1 MRGKLKLTDAM
12 NVYKK
17 EFKRGGLN
25 IINAPAGSGKTTF
38 ILGEF
43 LKNTSRY
50 VENLNN
56 DSINYIRRLSN
67 VLYVCDN
74 TMLKDSV
81 IANNDVTGIFEKGS
95 LLEAKNSTMLK
106 NIIKNDSGTIK
117 VITYSKLGLLL
128 KNPACKHIILN
139 HFCCIIMDEVQ
150 NLFKYCRRY
159 NFNNIT
165 KTFTDGEYV
174 EVLDNLSEI
183 AEKVLLIGLSA
194 TPSYIYSFKKFAN
207 YEIKTREIFNNDEL
221 KNLDSKNFNPVYSN
235 YIFNHIKT
243 LNYKKIKEHGFKIY
257 INTPRICTS
266 KKYKKWFEMNGLKA
280 EWLCSINNKREI
292 ITIDSNGKEKKEK
305 VPQMNDEQK
314 QLRERL
320 IKGTKENNYK
330 DKGTLPDDLDVI
342 IVNGGYETGWDL
354 TDERVQFCFIDDT
367 NVDYQYQARNR
378 IRHNIL
384 RLVCL
389 CTTYDGDG
397 IVLEKGKYGE
407 EFEKEIEVSRGVY
420 RNVFISVP
428 KMKEIDDKY
437 IGYKLTKEMKEE
449 IVERYGIKNIDNKL
463 NFKSVTRD
471 LIELGYKVETYKG
484 KNGGTYIF
492 KNGEEMKKDNIR
504 EVAKMDKELK
514 IQNLYSYLDKL
525 VGSILIDESIDELKN
540 VFKDN
545 GLKARSLGFNTI
557 TGYCKD
563 NKLPFEITNNDG
575 KRVKRNGKLFT
586 AWKVIKRIG

>member
-12 NVYKK
+12 KEYKK
-17 EFKRGGLN
+17 EFKHGGLN

-139 HFCCIIMDEVQ
+139 HFCCIIMDEVH
-150 NLFKYCRRY
+150 NLFKYCRKY
-159 NFNNIT
+159 NYDKNT
-165 KTFTDGEYV
+165 KSFTEDGEYV
-174 EVLDNLSEI
+174 EVLDNLNEI

-194 TPSYIYSFKKFAN
+194 TPYYIYTFKRFAN
-207 YEIKTREIFNNDEL
+207 YELKTREIFNYYEL
-221 KNLDSKNFNPVYSN
+221 KNLDSKNFNPIYSN
-235 YIFNHIKT
+235 CIFNQIKT

-257 INTPRICTS
+257 INTSKIEMS
-266 KKYKKWFEMNGLKA
+266 KKYKRWFEMNGLKA
-280 EWLCSINNKREI
+280 EWLCSINNKKEI

-305 VPQMNDEQK
+305 VSQMNDEQK

-330 DKGTLPDDLDVI
+330 DKGILPDYLDVI

-354 TDERVQFCFIDDT
+354 FDERVQFCFIDNTDE
-367 NVDYQYQARNR
+367 DYQYQARNR
-378 IRHNIL
+378 IRHDIL
-384 RLVCL
+384 YLTCL

-407 EFEKEIEVSRGVY
+407 KFEKEIEVSKGVY
-420 RNVFISVP
+420 RKVFINVP

-449 IVERYGIKNIDNKL
+449 IVQKYGIKNIDNKL

-492 KNGEEMKKDNIR
+492 KKGEEMKKDNIR
-504 EVAKMDKELK
+504 EVAKMDNKNSNINLVCNWLEKEWDK
-514 IQNLYSYLDKL
+514 VIIPVNEVRDILDIGRK
-525 VGSILIDESIDELKN
+525 SWDNIM
-540 VFKDN
+540 KDN
-545 GLKARSLGFNTI
+545 EFNI
-557 TGYCKD
+557 FLKD
-563 NKLPFEITNNDG
+563 NRIKMNV
-575 KRVKRNGKLFT
+575 VKGRGRTLYFK
-586 AWKVIKRIG
+586 KY